1 MAKINAQM
9 TILEVVNAHPETVEV
24 FMSHGL
30 GCVGCSAARYENI
43 AQGAAVHGIDAEM
56 LVADLN
62 AAIGE

>member
-1 MAKINAQM
+1 MAEINAQM
-9 TILEVVNAHPETVEV
+9 TISEVVQKFPESIEV

-43 AQGAAVHGIDAEM
+43 AQGAAVHGIDVDT

-62 AAIGE
+62 AAIKK